1 MTAPS
6 YSSGEPNPFFNLKE
20 SGFVDNPFT
29 GTEENPNDWNDQLN
43 SSALE
48 LQSPM
53 PRHSPTHETS
63 GSPTS
68 SRTES
73 LWDERVP
80 LVGMPT
86 NGKVALAAVMLE
98 QNTPEEFNLYG
109 TEQIAAA
116 APPDV
121 TDQLLF
127 QQMKGRAGTGTM
139 IWSDMMRNP
148 AFRTRCGAFRA
159 EFERTTGRP
168 LRKLILDFWR
178 VFIMI

>member
-1 MTAPS
+1 MTTPS
-6 YSSGEPNPFFNLKE
+6 YSSGEANPYFNFE
-20 SGFVDNPFT
+20 ENNFVDNPFT
-29 GTEENPNDWNDQLN
+29 GAEENPNDWNDQLN

-48 LQSPM
+48 LQSASPM
-53 PRHSPTHETS
+53 PRQSPIHEAP

-73 LWDERVP
+73 LWDERFP

-109 TEQIAAA
+109 TDQIAAA
-116 APPDV
+116 APPEV

-127 QQMKGRAGTGTM
+127 
-139 IWSDMMRNP
+139 
-148 AFRTRCGAFRA
+148 RC
-159 EFERTTGRP
+159 
-168 LRKLILDFWR
+168 
-178 VFIMI
+178 